1 MRINNNIP
9 ALNTHRM
16 LGMTNNGLE
25 KTLEKLSSGK
35 RINKA
40 SDDAAGLAISQ
51 KMEAQ
56 VRGLRQAS
64 RNSLD
69 GISLIQTA
77 EGALNE
83 VHAMLQRMR
92 ELAVQSSTGTNADEL
107 DREAINNEAEQLKAE
122 IDRIANTTEFN
133 TQSLLNGGVATVTV
147 GGQKVGVSGTYNG
160 DKDKTVK
167 IKFDDNKWQI
177 QIDIES
183 EYKEFNEDKVIDGVT
198 FQPTIIAGTDAIEKV
213 VTLKA
218 AEAAEYKFKIGTQ
231 DITINAGK
239 KNADK
244 GNINVEFVK
253 GTDVSPSAKWDG
265 DTLKIELG
273 TKESENSKTNIE
285 KAIKGA
291 TTKVP
296 IGLNMDEFTFTGD
309 LTTIDILNDLPVTG
323 TLEGGKKPT
332 ITGLD
337 KGSGSADSTDGNFK
351 VSLQIGAN
359 ENQIMEVNIGDMR
372 ATALGIKDVSLA
384 TGEEARK
391 AITTINDAINQVSSQ
406 RSQLGAYQNRLEH
419 TIRNVDNTAE
429 NLTAAKSR
437 IEDADMA
444 IEMSEFVKLNI
455 LQQAGTAMLSQ
466 ANKLPQTMLQLLQQ

>member
-16 LGMTNNGLE
+16 LGLTNNGLE

-92 ELAVQSSTGTNADEL
+92 ELAVQGANGIYEEED
-107 DREAINNEAEQLKAE
+107 LKA
-122 IDRIANTTEFN
+122 IANEMKELTEQIDKIGRETEFN
-133 TQSLLNGGVATVTV
+133 GIPLL
-147 GGQKVGVSGTYNG
+147 
-160 DKDKTVK
+160 
-167 IKFDDNKWQI
+167 
-177 QIDIES
+177 
-183 EYKEFNEDKVIDGVT
+183 
-198 FQPTIIAGTDAIEKV
+198 
-213 VTLKA
+213 
-218 AEAAEYKFKIGTQ
+218 
-231 DITINAGK
+231 
-239 KNADK
+239 K
-244 GNINVEFVK
+244 G
-253 GTDVSPSAKWDG
+253 
-265 DTLKIELG
+265 ELG
-273 TKESENSKTNIE
+273 TRTSGETSGI
-285 KAIKGA
+285 AI
-291 TTKVP
+291 TH
-296 IGLNMDEFTFTGD
+296 LR
-309 LTTIDILNDLPVTG
+309 
-323 TLEGGKKPT
+323 
-332 ITGLD
+332 
-337 KGSGSADSTDGNFK
+337 
-351 VSLQIGAN
+351 LQIGAN
-359 ENQIMEVNIGDMR
+359 SGQYIDIDMEDINVVVKTDSGSEAKGLDILNDIIIEGDKSGEFKVNIGEGQKLTSK
-372 ATALGIKDVSLA
+372 AFS
-384 TGEEARK
+384 E
-391 AITTINDAINQVSSQ
+391 AITTYDEAVKTVASH

-466 ANKLPQTMLQLLQQ
+466 ANQLPQSVLKLLQ